1 MNKNVLIIVTKGD
14 TGGAQQ
20 SVFNLAKGLKDRSI
34 NVTVAFGE
42 GNFLQNKLQ
51 AENINFHRFRCL
63 KRTKNALIN
72 LLFILEMKKYLEK
85 NSFTT
90 VHFNSSNALI
100 GAIGAKLS
108 KNKPKIIFTFRGL
121 SLVDQNY
128 TSKIFPKILFY
139 LYFKILLKFVDN
151 QIYVSQENQKYC
163 QKIGLAKNDSTIYNG
178 LPILDFL
185 NKETARKQLSAICK
199 QDLSNNFIIG
209 SIGRLAY
216 QKNYEFL
223 IKVTLEIL
231 KINPLTKIIIIGEGS
246 EREKYSNLIN
256 QFGLENQILLMGD
269 EPDAYRYLKAFD
281 VFALTSRYEGMSI
294 TLIEAM
300 QAGLPILASNVGGAQ
315 EMLNNEKM
323 IYEMDN
329 QKEFLDRLN
338 TLICDESTRK
348 DISLQAKVESQKFD
362 IKNTID
368 SYLKIYQ

>member
-20 SVFNLAKGLKDRSI
+20 SVFNLAKGLKERSI
-34 NVTVAFGE
+34 TVTVAFGE

-51 AENINFHRFRCL
+51 SENINFHRFRYL
-63 KRTKNALIN
+63 KRTKNPLTN
-72 LLFILEMKKYLEK
+72 LLFIWEIKKYLEK

-100 GAIGAKLS
+100 GSIGAKLS

-128 TSKIFPKILFY
+128 TSKIFSKALFY
-139 LYFKILLKFVDN
+139 LYFKILLKFVNN

-163 QKIGLAKNDSTIYNG
+163 KKIGLAKNDYTIYNG
-178 LPILDFL
+178 LPVLDFL
-185 NKETARKQLSAICK
+185 NKEIARKQLSAIFK

-223 IKVTLEIL
+223 IKVTPKIL

-246 EREKYSNLIN
+246 ERKNYSNLIN
-256 QFGLENQILLMGD
+256 QLGLENQILLAGD
-269 EPDAYRYLKAFD
+269 EPDAYKYLKAFD
-281 VFALTSRYEGMSI
+281 LFTLTSRYEGMSI

-323 IYEMDN
+323 IYELDN
-329 QKEFLDRLN
+329 QQEFLNKLSSFILNSPTLVEIGRL
-338 TLICDESTRK
+338 TKAESK
-348 DISLQAKVESQKFD
+348 KFD
-362 IKNTID
+362 IKNTVN
-368 SYLKIYQ
+368 SYLEIYQ